1 MADNKKNKHKNWQI
15 KRRRIKYRIRQKNR
29 NDYPRLVV
37 YRSNSN
43 IYAQLVDDLKM
54 TTLLSASSIDKDLK
68 DPIKKA
74 ANKIEKSKIVGVAI
88 AEKIKNDISNKYG
101 PTVTVSGNDL
111 RKMFNLK
118 KFSRLMINLYL
129 IIFRIIQGHSTPFN
143 SFQIEMVRNN
153 GSLWIIIYPYPRLY
167 FPIHN
172 RCVHLG

>member
-37 YRSNSN
+37 YRSNTN

-68 DPIKKA
+68 DPIIKA

-88 AEKIKNDISNKYG
+88 AEKIKNAKIDK
-101 PTVTVSGNDL
+101 
-111 RKMFNLK
+111 
-118 KFSRLMINLYL
+118 
-129 IIFRIIQGHSTPFN
+129 
-143 SFQIEMVRNN
+143 
-153 GSLWIIIYPYPRLY
+153 IIIDRNGYKYHGRVKALTEA
-167 FPIHN
+167 I
-172 RCVHLG
+172 RSADITI